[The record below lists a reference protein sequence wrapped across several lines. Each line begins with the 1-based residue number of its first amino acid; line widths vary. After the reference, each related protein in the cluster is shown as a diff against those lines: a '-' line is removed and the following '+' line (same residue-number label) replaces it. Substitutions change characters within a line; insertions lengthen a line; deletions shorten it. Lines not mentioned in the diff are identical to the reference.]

1 MIKQLSTAAIT
12 VILAL
17 ALTAATVGGASMA
30 EPKKP
35 RHPALVQP
43 LPDTP
48 GARAKLLDDLYALLA
63 TAEDDE
69 AATEISRGIERL
81 WLGASGSDTIA
92 VLMERAV
99 KAANDKN
106 TDLALQLLDA
116 IVDLAPDYAEGWN
129 RRASVFYLANNVNRA
144 LGDLRR
150 VLALD
155 PNHFKALE
163 GLGQVLREM
172 GEKKAALAAFKKLLD
187 VHPNS
192 DGAKKAVDDLE
203 REVGG
208 QGI

>member
-1 MIKQLSTAAIT
+1 MISA
-12 VILAL
+12 VLAL

-35 RHPALVQP
+35 RHPALAQP

-69 AATEISRGIERL
+69 AAAEVSRGIERL

-116 IVDLAPDYAEGWN
+116 VVDLAPDYAEGWN
-129 RRASVFYLANNVNRA
+129 RRASVLYLMNDVSRA

-155 PNHFKALE
+155 PSHYKALE

-172 GEKKAALAAFKKLLD
+172 GEKRGALAAFKKLLE
-187 VHPNS
+187 VHPNA
-192 DGAKKAVDDLE
+192 DDAKKTVDDLE
-203 REVGG
+203 RDVGG